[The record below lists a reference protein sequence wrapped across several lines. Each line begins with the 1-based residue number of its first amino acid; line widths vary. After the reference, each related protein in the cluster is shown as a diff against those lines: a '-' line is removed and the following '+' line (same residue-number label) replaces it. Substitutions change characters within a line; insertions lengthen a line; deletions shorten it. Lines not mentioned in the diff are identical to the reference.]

1 MAGRQGLRS
10 DLWCAPLEARYSE
23 MGAGPAGADAARR
36 RVARRLD
43 DQARCCAGAPYD
55 QRQGGRR
62 RSRGFFAGE
71 IAVGGAV
78 SEGLIDAAQIWS
90 DIRASC
96 WRPRPPAGGSLE
108 PKTMTNAVPRFVGG
122 SPAMVAVR
130 LIVVSFVVGI
140 VLETFGFDPASVL
153 SEAVRAV
160 REVIELGFS
169 DLHQVGRILLT
180 GAMVVI
186 PVWLVLRLVDST
198 GRR

>member
-1 MAGRQGLRS
+1 
-10 DLWCAPLEARYSE
+10 
-23 MGAGPAGADAARR
+23 
-36 RVARRLD
+36 
-43 DQARCCAGAPYD
+43 
-55 QRQGGRR
+55 
-62 RSRGFFAGE
+62 
-71 IAVGGAV
+71 
-78 SEGLIDAAQIWS
+78 
-90 DIRASC
+90 
-96 WRPRPPAGGSLE
+96 
-108 PKTMTNAVPRFVGG
+108 MTNAVTRFVGG

-180 GAMVVI
+180 GAMVVV

-198 GRR
+198 GKR